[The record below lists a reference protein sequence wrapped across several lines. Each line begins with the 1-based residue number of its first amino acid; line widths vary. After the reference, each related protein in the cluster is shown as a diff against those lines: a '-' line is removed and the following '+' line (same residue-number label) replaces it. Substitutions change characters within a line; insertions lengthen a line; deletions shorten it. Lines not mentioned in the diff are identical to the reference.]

1 MKSTQNITWHN
12 ENSEGGHKYSTSFL
26 LHPFASTNPFFFL
39 SSFTIYY
46 HHHSNN
52 PCQKLDL
59 SWLFPLLYLPSPKFP
74 PILSQVFWNL
84 TGLSLIVSLL
94 PKQLQI
100 LEKGAETWPHFSM
113 LNATMATWST
123 TIAPN
128 NFIILKTNVTI
139 SLFCLNFCEHSS
151 LYCQVQIHHQV

>member
-12 ENSEGGHKYSTSFL
+12 ENSEGGHKYSTSFR

-52 PCQKLDL
+52 PCQKLDP
-59 SWLFPLLYLPSPKFP
+59 SWLFPLLYLSSPKFL
-74 PILSQVFWNL
+74 PILSQVFWTL
-84 TGLSLIVSLL
+84 TGLSLIVNLL

-113 LNATMATWST
+113 LKATMATWVNYNSSKQLYHPKNKCDHIT
-123 TIAPN
+123 FLLKLPWTFFPLLSSPN
-128 NFIILKTNVTI
+128 
-139 SLFCLNFCEHSS
+139 SP
-151 LYCQVQIHHQV
+151 